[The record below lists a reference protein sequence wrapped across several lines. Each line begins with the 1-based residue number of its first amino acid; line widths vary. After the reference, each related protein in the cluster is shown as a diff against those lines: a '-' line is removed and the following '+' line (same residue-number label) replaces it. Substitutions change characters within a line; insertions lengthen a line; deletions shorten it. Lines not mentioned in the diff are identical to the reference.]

1 MICQTYRDL
10 TDLEM
15 LLPGEESVAHAA
27 AEVLLAEMNAFDVVA
42 QVVPLWE
49 DLSTLVALVGFNSN
63 MNALTLKEK

>member
-42 QVVPLWE
+42 QVVPL
-49 DLSTLVALVGFNSN
+49 
-63 MNALTLKEK
+63 